1 MALVRFAATVGSYTL
16 ISRVLGFIRDILIAA
31 FLGTGPVSDAFF
43 VAFKLPNFFRRLFA
57 EGAFNAGF
65 VPLFSAILRQQG
77 REQAVAFAE
86 EALSLLLIALL
97 FFVVAFQIAMPWVMH
112 GLAPGFVGDPWKFDL
127 TVTLTR
133 LTFPYLLFISLV
145 SLLGGILNSLE
156 RFAAAAAAPILL
168 NICFIISLV
177 VFAEVARTPG
187 HALAWA
193 VAFAGMVQFL
203 WLMAACER
211 AGIKLRLP
219 RPRLTPRV
227 KRLLGLMLPA
237 AIGAG
242 VVQINLVIDV
252 ILASLLREGSVSY
265 LFYADRLYQLP
276 LGVIGVAVGTAL
288 LPLISR
294 HLAAGKEEAA
304 NGVLN
309 RAIEITMLL
318 TFPAAAALLIIPN
331 EVIEVLFQRGAFTAY
346 STGATATALGAYA
359 IGLPAY
365 VLVKVLAP
373 AYFGRMDTK
382 TPVIVAG
389 IAVVTNVILNLIL
402 MRIFAHVGLA
412 MATAIAS
419 WLNVILLAAILYK
432 RGHFVPD
439 KRLVEKLENAGMATF
454 IMAVGLGI
462 MDWIMAG
469 AFRGP
474 LLQQVGVLVVLIV
487 TGVSIYG
494 LAAIAF
500 RVIDP
505 VEVMAALKGKR
516 DG

>member
-65 VPLFSAILRQQG
+65 VPLFSAILRRQG

-97 FFVVAFQIAMPWVMH
+97 FVVVAFQIAMPWVMH

-145 SLLGGILNSLE
+145 SLLGGILNSLD
-156 RFAAAAAAPILL
+156 RFAAAASAPILL

-177 VFAEVARTPG
+177 VFAEVGRTPG

-203 WLMAACER
+203 WLMTACER

-227 KRLLGLMLPA
+227 KRLLALMLPA

-252 ILASLLREGSVSY
+252 ILASLLKEGSVSY

-309 RAIEITMLL
+309 RAIEVTMLL
-318 TFPAAAALLIIPN
+318 TFPAAAAFLIIPN

-474 LLQQVGVLVVLIV
+474 LLHQVAVLVVLIV
-487 TGVSIYG
+487 TGISIYG